1 MKKFNIGLACLGALL
16 IAVTTIASC
25 ATTRPSVA
33 VAPQQAQASPMLT
46 PF

>member
-16 IAVTTIASC
+16 VAVTTIASC
-25 ATTRPSVA
+25 ASTRPSEA
-33 VAPQQAQASPMLT
+33 AAPQQAQVSPMLT